1 MDKKKLLLLAGAL
14 IIAVVTALGARSMF
28 QGAAAPDASAAV
40 TPQENLPMVVVAKRT
55 LDTGTI
61 IQPDSLTLQPWPKE
75 LMKEAYFIQ
84 EAGQNVNIETMAGR
98 VVRVPIPAGQP
109 VTKGSLV
116 APGDRGFLAAALG
129 PGMRAVTIP
138 VTRPTGVGGFVFP
151 GDRVDVILTQNVAGV
166 EGPPLKASE
175 TILKNLRVLAT
186 NQSTQPQKDEEG
198 NIVATD
204 IAMVTLEATPRI
216 AEKIT
221 VAQSI
226 GTISLSLRSLADSQG
241 DLDRAIANGEIDIPE
256 GLTPSEERA
265 YIRKFRGSQAESGKS
280 FVTGGDVS
288 RFQRTTMPPQ
298 TESKKGGSNSPS
310 GSGASASPDGSSQHN
325 GPVVRVRRA
334 GQVETYEF

>member
-1 MDKKKLLLLAGAL
+1 MDKKKILLLAAAL
-14 IIAVVTALGARSMF
+14 VIAVVTALGARTMF
-28 QGAAAPDASAAV
+28 ADAAAPEATAAV
-40 TPQENLPMVVVAKRT
+40 QPEQDLPMVVVAKRT

-61 IQPDSLTLQPWPKE
+61 IQPDSLALQPWPEK
-75 LMKEAYFIQ
+75 LMKNAYFIQ
-84 EAGQNVNIETMAGR
+84 APGKSIDVAAMAGR
-98 VVRVPIPAGQP
+98 VVRHPIAAGQP
-109 VTKGSLV
+109 ITQGSLV

-151 GDRVDVILTQNVAGV
+151 GDRVDVLLTQNVEGV
-166 EGPPLKASE
+166 EGPALKASE

-186 NQSTQPQKDEEG
+186 NQSTQPTKDESG
-198 NIVATD
+198 NVVATD

-241 DLDRAIANGEIDIPE
+241 ELDRMLADGEIDIPE
-256 GLTPSEERA
+256 GLTPAEERA
-265 YIRKFRGSQAESGKS
+265 YLRKFRGAQAESGGS

-298 TESKKGGSNSPS
+298 TQPRAEQQSAPAATGGQ
-310 GSGASASPDGSSQHN
+310 ASTDGSKQHD
-325 GPVVRVRRA
+325 GPTVRVRRA